1 MSTPSAVLSEKRET
15 SSHNSS
21 ADSKHFETTGVMAIE
36 DLYREIILDHYRSP
50 RNRGE
55 LQSPPAQRAEGFNPL
70 CGDQVIVTVELQD
83 GKVADIKFTGQGCS
97 ISQSSAS
104 MMSAAVKGKP
114 VDEVKQLVDAFK
126 EMMSIHERRL
136 DEADDTP
143 TAAQELGAALGD
155 LEALQGVVKFPVRI
169 KCATLSWNT
178 LVQSIDGEAQDGPAS
193 S

>member
-1 MSTPSAVLSEKRET
+1 MGL
-15 SSHNSS
+15 
-21 ADSKHFETTGVMAIE
+21 E

-55 LQSPPAQRAEGFNPL
+55 LESPPARRAEGFNPL
-70 CGDQVIVTVELQD
+70 CGDQVIVTLDVD
-83 GKVADIKFTGQGCS
+83 GDVINEVKVTGQGCS

-104 MMSAAVKGKP
+104 MMSAAVKGKS
-114 VDEVKQLVDAFK
+114 VSEVMQLVDRFK

-136 DEADDTP
+136 DDEAEPVATP
-143 TAAQELGAALGD
+143 AQELGAALGD

-178 LVQSIDGEAQDGPAS
+178 LVQSLEDPPAS
-193 S
+193 